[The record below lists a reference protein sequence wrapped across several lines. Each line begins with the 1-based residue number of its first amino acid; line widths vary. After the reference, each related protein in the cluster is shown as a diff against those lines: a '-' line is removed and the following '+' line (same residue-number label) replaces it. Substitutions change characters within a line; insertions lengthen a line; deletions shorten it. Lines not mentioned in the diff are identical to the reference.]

1 MHAVNRKQKTIFFQ
15 REIINTGVG
24 VSTFTEQ
31 KAVVT
36 GATRGIGRAITEAL
50 LAQGA
55 SVIGLYSG
63 NAQAAEEC
71 MASCPSPERLQLH
84 KVDVSNY
91 QAVEGFFQQVEEE
104 FDSIDILVNN
114 AGIRRDAALAMMPQQ
129 DWNQVIDINL
139 TGGYNMCKFAV
150 QLMMKQKY
158 GRIVFITSP
167 MGHLGFAG
175 QANYSA
181 SKAGQVGM
189 MKSLSKE
196 VAKRKITVNCVS
208 PGFIGTDFLDDLSD
222 EQIKAYKKM
231 VPARRFGTP
240 EEVADAVLFLAGKN
254 AAYINGSVLEVTGGL

>member
-1 MHAVNRKQKTIFFQ
+1 MN
-15 REIINTGVG
+15 
-24 VSTFTEQ
+24 TFTEQ

-55 SVIGLYSG
+55 TVIGLYSG
-63 NAQAAEEC
+63 NEKTAEEFTAAC
-71 MASCPSPERLQLH
+71 STPERLQLH
-84 KVDVSNY
+84 KVDVSDY
-91 QAVEGFFQQVEEE
+91 QAVEGFFQKVEEE
-104 FDSIDILVNN
+104 FDTIDILINN
-114 AGIRRDAALAMMPQQ
+114 AGIRRDAALAMMRQE
-129 DWNQVIDINL
+129 DWNQVIDVNL
-139 TGGYNMCKFAV
+139 TGGYNMTKFAV

-158 GRIVFITSP
+158 GRIIFITSP

-175 QANYSA
+175 QANYAA

-196 VAKRKITVNCVS
+196 VAKRKITANCVS
-208 PGFIGTDFLDDLSD
+208 PGFIGTDFLHGLSD
-222 EQIKAYKKM
+222 EQVKAYKKM
-231 VPARRFGTP
+231 VPTRRFGTP